1 MNTVA
6 AMIGVLTILWQSPP
20 GHQTSAPQPS
30 IPASQPAVKVD
41 PELVRRLLGGESSA
55 VDTVEQTLSRMDEA
69 KRLLTEDLNCDART
83 QDAQAEVLVGID
95 KLIEES
101 RKSQVSSRGGSKFR
115 RKREARPDRRQSP
128 EEATA
133 GRAAP
138 KSASGTEAGQ
148 APAGG
153 SAARSGDRRSDK
165 AEFSRGWG
173 FLPQRDRD
181 EIAQG
186 FDEEFISKY
195 RDQIMDYYRRLA
207 EDARKRADAPNGVS
221 K

>member
-1 MNTVA
+1 MNTIV
-6 AMIGVLTILWQSPP
+6 AMIGALTSIWQAPPAQAVSPP
-20 GHQTSAPQPS
+20 QSATTT
-30 IPASQPAVKVD
+30 SQPAVVVD
-41 PELVRRLLGGESSA
+41 PDLVRRLLGGESSA
-55 VDTVEQTLSRMDEA
+55 VETVEQTLSRMDEA

-83 QDAQAEVLVGID
+83 QDAQAEVLDGID
-95 KLIEES
+95 KLIEEA

-115 RKREARPDRRQSP
+115 RKREARPDRRKSP
-128 EEATA
+128 AEQTA

-181 EIAQG
+181 EISQG